1 MVDVQTVID
10 ILPAIS
16 ITIGVLYYIMVLRN
30 QEKSRSTQLATHVSS
45 KLQDLERSKI
55 GIELLE
61 MKWTDFNDFYNKYD
75 STVSPDNYTK
85 RTLIFG
91 IYNEFGVLLNKKL
104 IDIETVYDLM
114 GVQRP
119 LFTWNKFES
128 IIIEQRIRYDDP
140 DYCHWFE
147 HLIQELQKERVRRGH
162 NENIIDADQYTTS

>member
-1 MVDVQTVID
+1 MVNVQTVID

-16 ITIGVLYYIMVLRN
+16 ITIGILYYIMVLRN
-30 QEKSRSTQLATHVSS
+30 QEKSRSTQLATHVSN

-61 MKWTDFNDFYNKYD
+61 MKWTDFDDFYNKYY
-75 STVSPDNYTK
+75 STSNIDNYAK

-91 IYNEFGVLLNKKL
+91 IYNEFGVLLNKNL

-119 LFTWNKFES
+119 LFMWNKF
-128 IIIEQRIRYDDP
+128 
-140 DYCHWFE
+140 
-147 HLIQELQKERVRRGH
+147 
-162 NENIIDADQYTTS
+162 